1 MGVNNSSRETE
12 DLASNREEILIMELD
27 KERLK
32 KKVCT
37 VPSELI
43 DLMSN
48 VEGLDAEITRRMQ
61 VDWRHWERDLN
72 VVLSKRK

>member
-1 MGVNNSSRETE
+1 
-12 DLASNREEILIMELD
+12 MELD